1 MTGTQVIT
9 VDGRVRM
16 IGVPAEL
23 LMGLHDH
30 ILRFVEGVKFCA
42 GLPKVLP
49 AVNVE
54 KFLDVLVEMLADEV
68 VASPKGRVL

>member
-42 GLPKVLP
+42 ELPKVLP
-49 AVNVE
+49 AANVE

-68 VASPKGRVL
+68 VASAKGRVS